1 MSAAA
6 AANTLFGAYLF
17 TSTNL
22 SPPRPKTQVIQEGIV
37 LVHDARRFGVS
48 ERGLWHL
55 DRLHSRAF
63 QPLTRQGVPDKR
75 L

>member
-1 MSAAA
+1 MEDGIRSPAFSRSTSASEQASVDE
-6 AANTLFGAYLF
+6 T
-17 TSTNL
+17 
-22 SPPRPKTQVIQEGIV
+22 RQEVKQIQEGIV

-63 QPLTRQGVPDKR
+63 Q
-75 L
+75 